1 MADAAIPAVTNVP
14 GISENAV
21 VIIIA
26 LAILGVFI
34 LFLMIRELR
43 LMKTGSRK
51 EEIELERE
59 KLKILQQHATA
70 SGYHSTRMSP
80 EQIAGI
86 KCVEDNNAT
95 LETTIFSKERLVET
109 RLKRLE
115 NYVKIAKL
123 DNMMGKI
130 DQEEKKVK

>member
-1 MADAAIPAVTNVP
+1 MADATVATTGVP
-14 GISENAV
+14 MITDT

-34 LFLMIRELR
+34 LYLMIRELR
-43 LMKTGSRK
+43 LMKTGHRK
-51 EEIELERE
+51 DEIDLERD
-59 KLKILQQHATA
+59 KLKILQQHAAA
-70 SGYHSTRMSP
+70 SGYLFTRMSQ

-86 KCVEDNNAT
+86 KSVEDDNTT

-115 NYVKIAKL
+115 NYVKIVKL
-123 DNMMGKI
+123 DTMMGKI
-130 DQEEKKVK
+130 DEEEKKVK

>member
-1 MADAAIPAVTNVP
+1 MADPVIPVVP

-70 SGYHSTRMSP
+70 SGYHFTRMSP

>member
-1 MADAAIPAVTNVP
+1 MADTTVVTTGVP
-14 GISENAV
+14 VITDT

-26 LAILGVFI
+26 LAITGVFI

-70 SGYHSTRMSP
+70 GGYQFTRMSP

-86 KCVEDNNAT
+86 KSVEDDNTT

-115 NYVKIAKL
+115 NYVKVAKL
-123 DNMMGKI
+123 DVMMGKI
-130 DQEEKKVK
+130 DEEEKKVK